1 MTVIILD
8 EAEADL
14 ERAFDYYE
22 GHRAGLGVE
31 MLEEYRRGVERIL
44 EYPNA
49 WGLFGEVYRRYRIH
63 RFPYGIVYRVDLV
76 ADRAVIVAVM
86 HLAEEPGRRQSLTIK
101 RPLGDAERANS

>member
-1 MTVIILD
+1 MTAIILD
-8 EAEADL
+8 EAEVDL
-14 ERAFDYYE
+14 ERAFDHYE

-49 WGLFGEVYRRYRIH
+49 WGIFGEIYRRYRIH

-76 ADRAVIVAVM
+76 ADQAVIVAVM
-86 HLAEEPGRRQSLTIK
+86 HLAEGPDKWQARE
-101 RPLGDAERANS
+101 